1 MADNDEGKP
10 GDGGDGSGTGM
21 DRVAMKK
28 MLALSRRTPLN
39 TAIGLGDA
47 KSGGL
52 GLLLM
57 DRVMPPKQVLK
68 TLREQFLEPPH
79 AGSPL
84 SIDLHQGKYKRDQP
98 AYEAVALKIP
108 GK

>member
-1 MADNDEGKP
+1 MADKDEGKP
-10 GDGGDGSGTGM
+10 GEGGDASGTGM

-39 TAIGLGDA
+39 TAIGLGDT

-68 TLREQFLEPPH
+68 TL
-79 AGSPL
+79 
-84 SIDLHQGKYKRDQP
+84 
-98 AYEAVALKIP
+98 
-108 GK
+108 